1 MTIELLNV
9 VLITIILIG
18 AVAVGYLVCQI
29 IMLTKNHKNTQ
40 NSIETKA
47 KESFVKPPH
56 SESFKAFNQTENISP
71 AAPCMSSYR
80 PSDEMADRTVMLSFG
95 TVNVQP
101 YARLRF
107 LTCAGEASER
117 VEFLVKKETM
127 LGRDKRADIFVADS
141 SVSKYHVI
149 ISVAQDKVWITDQN
163 TTNGT
168 FLNGRKIV
176 PMSRALVTAET
187 LITVGNTSFSIEM
200 LY

>member
-18 AVAVGYLVCQI
+18 AFAVGYLVCQI
-29 IMLTKNHKNTQ
+29 IILTKNHKNTQ
-40 NSIETKA
+40 NSIETKE

-56 SESFKAFNQTENISP
+56 SESFKAFEQTENTPTDDPCIS
-71 AAPCMSSYR
+71 AYIS
-80 PSDEMADRTVMLSFG
+80 SDETDTRTVMLSFG

-107 LTCAGEASER
+107 LTCAGETSER

-127 LGRDKRADIFVADS
+127 LGRDKRADIFVADK
-141 SVSKYHVI
+141 SVSKYHAI

-168 FLNGRKIV
+168 FLNGKEIV
-176 PMSRALVTAET
+176 PMKRALVTAET
-187 LITVGNTSFSIEM
+187 LITIGKTSFSIEM